1 MKHRY
6 KQGDYEY
13 FNQKRIREII
23 KTIILFVVPLSLFV
37 AGYLAT
43 NTKANLLTIVA
54 VLGLLPASK
63 SCVDMILYLR
73 FHGCSKEDYE
83 LLKDAMDAFDLKA
96 YGLVFTSYQRSYEVA
111 GCIVKNGYVCG
122 YLSNHKDMHEDLEKH
137 ITQIAKQDSQKAT
150 VAMYEKAEDFLERIK
165 VLSEKETENEEKDKN
180 LMTLLYQISL

>member
-1 MKHRY
+1 MKPKY
-6 KQGDYEY
+6 KHGDYEY
-13 FNQKRIREII
+13 FNQKRVREII
-23 KTIILFVVPLSLFV
+23 KTIILFAVPLSLFV
-37 AGYLAT
+37 AGYLTT

-73 FHGCSKEDYE
+73 FHGCSKEDHE
-83 LLKDAMDAFDLKA
+83 LLKDVMDVFDLKA

-137 ITQIAKQDSQKAT
+137 ITQIAKQDGQKAT